1 MAQTSQDESKD
12 ASSPE
17 AVILP
22 KQDKKFAPFNVLF
35 FFVNQKNVTL
45 SQKFKRKRNKIRERK
60 RKPPQSL
67 SGLILMSS
75 TGSVR
80 AST

>member
-1 MAQTSQDESKD
+1 MAHTSQDESKD

-22 KQDKKFAPFNVLF
+22 KQDKKVAPFNVLF
-35 FFVNQKNVTL
+35 FFNQKNVTL

-60 RKPPQSL
+60 RKPPQCV

-75 TGSVR
+75 AGSVR
-80 AST
+80 ASP